1 MPWLAL
7 IFRLVAGQMVIDAH
21 GRLVPVQ
28 EHLTATALAPVI
40 RKAPAAAAG
49 IPTDWPRATPV
60 PSHETHED
68 AGVPDVRPPE
78 LEREAQMAPSR
89 TEPFEKPATEVR
101 RSWLSRHGT
110 DLLIFTSGAFLVPA
124 QRAGR
129 HGLNWFSVIF
139 ASQAVICGIYHYCD
153 QHRVGTDLN
162 GPTCSEQSY
171 RFWHLA
177 DHGMAY
183 FVMLQ
188 MGFLLLGPEDP
199 ILRRLSPATVERPP
213 FAGGNAGECH
223 DNGDATGSE
232 QGGML
237 GGQWQTVAATRLCPG
252 FLMFLVIWRAARGE
266 HVIGSPAFHVV
277 LGTLCCLLFLF
288 AQSAFWLLRPN
299 VAAQAL
305 QMKQGWFRA
314 LLCICSVIIATMM
327 FVAMQLVA
335 NDGTKVGMGG
345 AKAFAH
351 SAWHVGIASLGTVVF
366 EVIGLEAFR
375 IDVERFQG
383 HHFKQTV
390 SGNMG

>member
-1 MPWLAL
+1 
-7 IFRLVAGQMVIDAH
+7 MVVDAR
-21 GRLVPVQ
+21 GRFVPVQ
-28 EHLTATALAPVI
+28 EHVTATALAPVTSVI
-40 RKAPAAAAG
+40 RKG
-49 IPTDWPRATPV
+49 IPTDWPRPPV
-60 PSHETHED
+60 PSHED
-68 AGVPDVRPPE
+68 AGVDVRPPE
-78 LEREAQMAPSR
+78 LEREAQIAPLR
-89 TEPFEKPATEVR
+89 TEPFEKPTEVK

-110 DLLIFTSGAFLVPA
+110 DLLIVTSGAFLVPA
-124 QRAGR
+124 QRAGC
-129 HGLNWFSVIF
+129 HGLNWFSVTF

-153 QHRVGTDLN
+153 QHRVGTDLH
-162 GPTCSEQSY
+162 GPVCSDHGY

-199 ILRRLSPATVERPP
+199 ILRRFSPWASVERPP
-213 FAGGNAGECH
+213 FASGNANDCH
-223 DNGDATGSE
+223 EPGDATGSE
-232 QGGML
+232 QGGVL
-237 GGQWQTVAATRLCPG
+237 GGQWQTVWATRLCPG

-266 HVIGSPAFHVV
+266 HVIGSPAFHVL

-288 AQSAFWLLRPN
+288 AQSAFWLLRPS
-299 VAAQAL
+299 VATHAL
-305 QMKQGWFRA
+305 QMKQSWFRA
-314 LLCICSVIIATMM
+314 LLCLCSVIIATMM

-351 SAWHVGIASLGTVVF
+351 SAWHVGIASLATVVF

-375 IDVERFQG
+375 IDVESFQG

>member
-1 MPWLAL
+1 MWPRGVMLWLTL
-7 IFRLVAGQMVIDAH
+7 IWRSVAGQMVVDAH

-40 RKAPAAAAG
+40 RKG
-49 IPTDWPRATPV
+49 IPTDWPRPTPV
-60 PSHETHED
+60 PSHED

-78 LEREAQMAPSR
+78 LEREAQIAPLRS
-89 TEPFEKPATEVR
+89 EPFEKPAEVK

-110 DLLIFTSGAFLVPA
+110 DLLIVTSGAFLVPA

-153 QHRVGTDLN
+153 QHRVGTELN
-162 GPTCSEQSY
+162 GPVCSDQSY

-199 ILRRLSPATVERPP
+199 ILRRFSPWTSVEHPP
-213 FAGGNAGECH
+213 FAGNAGECH
-223 DNGDATGSE
+223 EPDATGSE
-232 QGGML
+232 QGIL
-237 GGQWQTVAATRLCPG
+237 GQWQTVSATRLCPG

-288 AQSAFWLLRPN
+288 AQSAFWLLRRS
-299 VAAQAL
+299 VATQAL
-305 QMKQGWFRA
+305 QMKQAWFRA

-351 SAWHVGIASLGTVVF
+351 SAWHALRPFGLIWSASRDTTSSK
-366 EVIGLEAFR
+366 R
-375 IDVERFQG
+375 
-383 HHFKQTV
+383 
-390 SGNMG
+390 